1 MIKEPSSNVNYRLQK
16 LIAMEA
22 LKRFFPYFKYLKRV
36 RGRFA
41 LGLIFGVFFSL
52 SSGFGLPFIAEII
65 MPILFGDTEEA
76 PDWLR
81 RIVEI
86 YFANDVSGGFLI
98 LCSLAIPL
106 MILIRTLSGWANGYF
121 MNYAG
126 ISVVQDLQK
135 ETFSKVQEL
144 PYAFFKE
151 NQTGEIIASILHYP
165 NEIRRVVVDMS
176 NDIIKQPLTLLSAVG
191 FLIYKSFTSE
201 SFSVAFI
208 GVLSVPVLIFPIRQI
223 AKYLSKR
230 SKQLV
235 EVGERLNS
243 LVIETVQSPI
253 EVRAFNLE
261 ERQKNQFAQLLDK
274 FFIFTIKSVRSSLM
288 ISPSIEFVSSI
299 GFGFALYIG
308 VKNGMQQEE
317 FLALF
322 LALYMAYGPIKRL
335 GQMHGLMRQLEGPL
349 IRLERILKFEAIQ
362 EIGIPQLQEIKAMP
376 KKVFGSIKFVDLSFA
391 YETEVPVL
399 DGVNCTIEKG
409 APFILFGKSGSGK
422 STLVNLIL
430 RLFEPTQGQILLDGV
445 NISDYGCSELRQ
457 QIAYVPQEPLLFH
470 DTIMENIRF
479 GDPKASDEAVI
490 NAAKEAN
497 AFEFIEKFPKG
508 FATVIGEKGST
519 LSGGQ
524 RQRIAIA
531 RAFLKDAP
539 IMLFDEATSALD
551 IASRRNILAVC
562 SDKSHSRIII
572 FITHDQKMIN
582 QFEHRYSLDT

>member
-1 MIKEPSSNVNYRLQK
+1 
-16 LIAMEA
+16 MEA
-22 LKRFFPYFKYLKRV
+22 LKNFFPYFRYLKNV
-36 RGRFA
+36 WERFA
-41 LGLIFGVFFSL
+41 LGLIFGVVFSL
-52 SSGFGLPFIAEII
+52 SSGFGLPFIAEIV
-65 MPILFGDTEEA
+65 MPILFGNTEEA

-81 RIVEI
+81 HIVET

-191 FLIYKSFTSE
+191 FLIYKSFTSD

-208 GVLSVPVLIFPIRQI
+208 GVLTVPVLIFPIRQI
-223 AKYLSKR
+223 AQYLSKR

-261 ERQKNQFAQLLDK
+261 QRQKNQFAQLLDK
-274 FFIFTIKSVRSSLM
+274 FFTFTIKSVRSSLM

-299 GFGFALYIG
+299 GFGFALYLG
-308 VKNGMQQEE
+308 VKNGLQQEE
-317 FLALF
+317 FFALF
-322 LALYMAYGPIKRL
+322 IALYMAYGPIKRL

-349 IRLERILKFEAIQ
+349 KRLERILMPEHSPETSVKA
-362 EIGIPQLQEIKAMP
+362 PPAIKALP
-376 KKVFGSIKFVDLSFA
+376 QQVVGTIEFVNVSFA
-391 YETEVPVL
+391 YEAGVPVL
-399 DGVNCTIEKG
+399 ENFNFKIEKG
-409 APFILFGKSGSGK
+409 RVFGVSGESGAGK

-430 RLFEPTQGQILLDGV
+430 RLYDPTQGQILLDGV
-445 NISDYGCSELRQ
+445 DVADYDPKELRQ
-457 QIAYVPQEPLLFH
+457 KIAYVPQMPLLFH
-470 DTIMENIRF
+470 DTIMENIRI
-479 GDPKASDEAVI
+479 GKPDASDEAVVQ
-490 NAAKEAN
+490 AAKEAN
-497 AFEFIEKFPKG
+497 AFEFIEKFPEG
-508 FATVIGEKGST
+508 FATGIGEKGST

-531 RAFLKDAP
+531 RALLKDAP
-539 IMLFDEATSALD
+539 ILIFDEATSALD
-551 IASRRNILAVC
+551 KKNRALFYEWIQKYQNKSILIIDHAHTAN
-562 SDKSHSRIII
+562 DFPMERI
-572 FITHDQKMIN
+572 HLK
-582 QFEHRYSLDT
+582 

>member
-1 MIKEPSSNVNYRLQK
+1 
-16 LIAMEA
+16 MEA
-22 LKRFFPYFKYLKRV
+22 FKKFLPYFKYLKNV
-36 RGRFA
+36 WGRFA
-41 LGLIFGVFFSL
+41 LGLIFGVIFSL
-52 SSGFGLPFIAEII
+52 SSGFGLPFIAEIVI
-65 MPILFGDTEEA
+65 PILFGNVEGA
-76 PDWLR
+76 PAWLR
-81 RIVEI
+81 YIVETF
-86 YFANDVSGGFLI
+86 FANDVGGGFLI

-106 MILIRTLSGWANGYF
+106 MILIRTVSGWANGYF

-135 ETFSKVQEL
+135 ETFSKIQEL
-144 PYAFFKE
+144 PFSFFKK
-151 NQTGEIIASILHYP
+151 NQTGEIIASVLNYP

-176 NDIIKQPLTLLSAVG
+176 NDIIKQPLTLLSAIG

-208 GVLSVPVLIFPIRQI
+208 GVLSVPILIFPIRQI

-235 EVGERLNS
+235 EVSERLNS

-253 EVRAFNLE
+253 EIRAFNLE
-261 ERQKNQFAQLLDK
+261 KRQKKQFAELLNK
-274 FFIFTIKSVRSSLM
+274 FFTFTIKSVRSSLM
-288 ISPSIEFVSSI
+288 ISPSIEFISSI
-299 GFGFALYIG
+299 GFGLALYFG

-317 FLALF
+317 FFALF

-349 IRLERILKFEAIQ
+349 MRLQRILQFEAIQ
-362 EIGIPQLQEIKAMP
+362 ERGIEPLPANKAMP
-376 KKVFGSIKFVDLSFA
+376 KKVAGSIKFVNVSFA
-391 YETEVPVL
+391 YETGVPVL

-409 APFILFGKSGSGK
+409 APFVLSGKSGSGK

-430 RLFEPTQGQILLDGV
+430 RLLNPTQGQILLDGV
-445 NISDYGCSELRQ
+445 DVADYDPSELRQ
-457 QIAYVPQEPLLFH
+457 HIAYVPQMPLLFH
-470 DTIMENIRF
+470 DTIMENIRV
-479 GDPKASDEAVI
+479 GDPTASDEAVI
-490 NAAKEAN
+490 KAAKEAN
-497 AFEFIEKFPKG
+497 AFEFIEKFPNG
-508 FATVIGEKGST
+508 FATIVGEQGST

-539 IMLFDEATSALD
+539 IMIFDEATSALD
-551 IASRRNILAVC
+551 IASSQYILSVC
-562 SDKSHSRIII
+562 SNKSHSRTII

-582 QFEHRYSLDT
+582 QFEHRYSLNT

>member
-1 MIKEPSSNVNYRLQK
+1 
-16 LIAMEA
+16 MEA
-22 LKRFFPYFKYLKRV
+22 LKKFLPYFKYLKNV
-36 RGRFA
+36 WGRFA
-41 LGLIFGVFFSL
+41 LGLIFGVIFSL
-52 SSGFGLPFIAEII
+52 SSGFGLPFIAEIVI
-65 MPILFGDTEEA
+65 PILFGNVEGA
-76 PDWLR
+76 PAWLR
-81 RIVEI
+81 YIVETF
-86 YFANDVSGGFLI
+86 FANDVGGGFLI

-106 MILIRTLSGWANGYF
+106 MILIRTVSGWANGYF

-135 ETFSKVQEL
+135 ETFSKIQEL
-144 PYAFFKE
+144 PFSFFKK
-151 NQTGEIIASILHYP
+151 NQTGEIIASVLHYP

-176 NDIIKQPLTLLSAVG
+176 NDIIKQPLTLLSAIG
-191 FLIYKSFTSE
+191 FLIYKSITSE

-208 GVLSVPVLIFPIRQI
+208 AVLSVPLLIFPIRQI

-235 EVGERLNS
+235 QVGERLNS

-253 EVRAFNLE
+253 EIRAFNLE
-261 ERQKNQFAQLLDK
+261 KRQKKQFSELLDK
-274 FFIFTIKSVRSSLM
+274 FFTFTIKSVRSSLM
-288 ISPSIEFVSSI
+288 ISPSIEFISSI
-299 GFGFALYIG
+299 GFGLALYLG

-317 FLALF
+317 FFALF

-349 IRLERILKFEAIQ
+349 LRLQRILKFEAIP
-362 EIGIPQLQEIKAMP
+362 ERGTVPLPANKAMP
-376 KKVFGSIKFVDLSFA
+376 KNVAGSIKFVNVSFA
-391 YETEVPVL
+391 YETGVPVL

-409 APFILFGKSGSGK
+409 APFVLSGKSGSGK

-430 RLFEPTQGQILLDGV
+430 RLFDPTQGRILLDGV
-445 NISDYGCSELRQ
+445 DVADYDPSELRQ
-457 QIAYVPQEPLLFH
+457 HIAYVPQMPLLFH
-470 DTIMENIRF
+470 DTIMENIRV

-490 NAAKEAN
+490 KAAKEAN
-497 AFEFIEKFPKG
+497 AFEFIEKFPNG
-508 FATVIGEKGST
+508 FATIVGEQGST

-551 IASRRNILAVC
+551 IASSQHILSVC
-562 SDKSHSRIII
+562 SNKSHSRTII

-582 QFEHRYSLDT
+582 QFEHRYSLNT

>member
-1 MIKEPSSNVNYRLQK
+1 
-16 LIAMEA
+16 MEA
-22 LKRFFPYFKYLKRV
+22 LKKFLPYFKYLKNV
-36 RGRFA
+36 WGRFA
-41 LGLIFGVFFSL
+41 LGLIFGVIFSL
-52 SSGFGLPFIAEII
+52 SSGFGLPFIAEIVI
-65 MPILFGDTEEA
+65 PILFGNVEGA
-76 PDWLR
+76 PAWLR
-81 RIVEI
+81 YIVERF
-86 YFANDVSGGFLI
+86 FANDVGGGFLI

-106 MILIRTLSGWANGYF
+106 MILIRTVSGWANGYF

-135 ETFSKVQEL
+135 ETFSKIQEL
-144 PYAFFKE
+144 PFSFFKK
-151 NQTGEIIASILHYP
+151 NQTGEIIASVLHYP

-176 NDIIKQPLTLLSAVG
+176 NDIIKQPLTLLSAIG
-191 FLIYKSFTSE
+191 FLIYKSITSE

-208 GVLSVPVLIFPIRQI
+208 AVLSVPLLIFPIRQI

-235 EVGERLNS
+235 QVGERLNS

-253 EVRAFNLE
+253 EIRAFNLE
-261 ERQKNQFAQLLDK
+261 KRQKKQFSELLDK
-274 FFIFTIKSVRSSLM
+274 FFTFTIKSVRSSLM
-288 ISPSIEFVSSI
+288 ISPSIEFISSI
-299 GFGFALYIG
+299 GFGLALYLG

-317 FLALF
+317 FFALF

-349 IRLERILKFEAIQ
+349 LRLQRILKFEAIP
-362 EIGIPQLQEIKAMP
+362 ERGTEPLPANKVMP
-376 KKVFGSIKFVDLSFA
+376 KNVAGSIKFVNVSFA
-391 YETEVPVL
+391 YETGVPVL

-409 APFILFGKSGSGK
+409 APFVLSGKSGSGK

-430 RLFEPTQGQILLDGV
+430 RLFDPTQGRILLDGV
-445 NISDYGCSELRQ
+445 DVADYDPSELRQ
-457 QIAYVPQEPLLFH
+457 HIAYVPQMPLLFH
-470 DTIMENIRF
+470 DTIMENIRV

-490 NAAKEAN
+490 KAAKEAN
-497 AFEFIEKFPKG
+497 AFEFIEKFPNG
-508 FATVIGEKGST
+508 FATIVGEQGST

-551 IASRRNILAVC
+551 IASSQHILSVC
-562 SDKSHSRIII
+562 SNKSHSRTII

-582 QFEHRYSLDT
+582 QFEHRYSLNT